1 MNTLHDRIEA
11 AYDYLRSQLAE
22 SSTVRGII
30 VLATLA
36 GGTLAKLPAEATLM
50 GGMVFAQVLK
60 IMLPDD
66 LPHLP
71 EWPRKP
77 VKKAPKAR
85 P

>member
-11 AYDYLRSQLAE
+11 AYDYLRTQLAE

-30 VLATLA
+30 ILATLA
-36 GGTLAKLPAEATLM
+36 GGTLAKLPPDVTLM

-71 EWPRKP
+71 EWPKKP
-77 VKKAPKAR
+77 AKKTPKAR